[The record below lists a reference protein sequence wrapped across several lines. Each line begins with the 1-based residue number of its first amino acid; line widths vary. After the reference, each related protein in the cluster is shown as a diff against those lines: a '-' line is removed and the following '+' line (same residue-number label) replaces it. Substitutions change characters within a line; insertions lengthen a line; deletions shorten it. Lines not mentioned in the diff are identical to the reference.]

1 MIVWIICTWLLVL
14 VVAFVVADDPAA
26 GERIA
31 APAALLAMPITVR
44 GHALIASSAIRV
56 ELIVP
61 GPAAVLTPPVGL
73 PLVSDVPVVL
83 RIQVTAVALVRRW
96 AHTAKLAKGAR

>member
-1 MIVWIICTWLLVL
+1 MVA
-14 VVAFVVADDPAA
+14 VVAIVIADDLAVDA
-26 GERIA
+26 RIA
-31 APAALLAMPITVR
+31 ALAAPFAMPITIR

-96 AHTAKLAKGAR
+96 ARTAKLAKGVR